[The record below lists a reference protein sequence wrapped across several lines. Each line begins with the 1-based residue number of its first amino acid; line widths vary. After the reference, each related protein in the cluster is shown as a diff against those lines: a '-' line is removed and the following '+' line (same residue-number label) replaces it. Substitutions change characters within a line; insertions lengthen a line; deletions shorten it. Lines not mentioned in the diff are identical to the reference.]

1 MTPDFAAIAAEVHDA
16 SGANIEI
23 ARTSRIGGGSI
34 SRAWLLEG
42 EEFRCFVKTNGH
54 DFAPNFAAEAAGLAA
69 LNECAVPRTPTF
81 ICAGST
87 DDHAFIALEFLSL
100 KPLDRD
106 SGSLLGAQL
115 AAMHRNLGP
124 AFGWPT
130 DNFIGATSQRNT
142 YQQGWPHFF
151 AQYRLLPQLELAAR
165 NGMDRKLCATGQAVA
180 ANIGGL
186 FIDHEPQ
193 PSLLHGDLWSG
204 NAAATEDGSPTIF
217 DPACYH
223 GDRETDLAM
232 AELFGGFPESFYA
245 AYRAAWPLHPGYE
258 TRKELYNLY
267 HVLNHFNLF
276 GAGYLGQARRMIERL
291 HVELRRW
298 GG

>member
-1 MTPDFAAIAAEVHDA
+1 MTPDFAAIAAAVRDA
-16 SGANIEI
+16 SGANIDA
-23 ARTSRIGGGSI
+23 ARASRIGGGSI
-34 SRAWLLEG
+34 SNAWLLEG
-42 EEFRCFVKTNGH
+42 NEFRCFVKTNGR

-69 LNECAVPRTPTF
+69 LNACAVPRTPTF
-81 ICAGST
+81 VCAGST
-87 DDHAFIALEFLSL
+87 GEHAFIALEYLPL
-100 KPLDRD
+100 KPLDRA
-106 SGSLLGAQL
+106 SGGLLGTQL
-115 AAMHRNLGP
+115 AEMHRTTG
-124 AFGWPT
+124 ATFGWPT
-130 DNFIGATSQRNT
+130 DNFIGATPQRNAS
-142 YQQGWPHFF
+142 QQSWPHFF
-151 AQYRLLPQLELAAR
+151 ANQRLLPQIELAAR
-165 NGMDRKLCATGQAVA
+165 NGMDRKLCTTGQAVA

-186 FIDHEPQ
+186 FIDYKPR

-204 NAAATEDGSPTIF
+204 NAATTTDGAPAIF

-245 AYRAAWPLHPGYE
+245 AYRAAWSLEPGYE

-276 GAGYLGQARRMIERL
+276 GASYLGQARRMIEHL
-291 HVELRRW
+291 NVELRRW